1 MITQRERG
9 VLVVDSRKTKKKS
22 NTLLRI
28 LSALVI
34 GPVFIIAIMFF
45 TPLFYLLVILIAIG
59 MLSEWYQMT
68 KLSIGYVLFGFIIL
82 LIPIISLI
90 ILAANEQ
97 NRWLLLSYFTIIW
110 SVDSFAMIGGKK
122 FKGPKLAA
130 KISPNKTW
138 SGLIIGVLAAGLSVF
153 FLSLLPGFNLSG
165 YYFLNEHHL
174 IIASIL
180 LALIAQ
186 MSDLFVSYF
195 KRKFAI
201 KDSGSIIP
209 GHGGVLDR
217 FDSIILTAPLLLLS
231 RYYELFIF
239 N

>member
-1 MITQRERG
+1 MIMRRERG
-9 VLVVDSRKTKKKS
+9 ILVVDSKKF
-22 NTLLRI
+22 NMLLRI
-28 LSALVI
+28 SSALVI

-45 TPLFYLLVILIAIG
+45 TPLFYLLIILIAIG
-59 MLSEWYQMT
+59 MLYEWYQMT
-68 KLSIGYVLFGFIIL
+68 KSSINYILFGFIIL
-82 LIPIISLI
+82 PIPIISLI
-90 ILAANEQ
+90 ILATNDQ
-97 NRWLLLSYFTIIW
+97 NRWLLLLYFTIIW
-110 SVDSFAMIGGKK
+110 AVDSFAMIGGKL
-122 FKGPKLAA
+122 FKGPKLIP

-138 SGLIIGVLAAGLSVF
+138 SGLIIGISGAGLSAF
-153 FLSLLPGFNLSG
+153 LLSLLAIINIDN
-165 YYFLNEHHL
+165 YYFLDKYQL
-174 IIASIL
+174 VTASML

-186 MSDLFVSYF
+186 ISDLFISYF

-217 FDSIILTAPLLLLS
+217 FDSIILTAPLLSLS